1 MKKLLKWLAGLLL
14 VLFLIVGAGIFMLY
28 SKSFKL
34 KPWEYP
40 PGEVASR
47 PLPERPNILF
57 LVAEDMSPR
66 VGAFGDSLAQTPTLD
81 RLAAAGVRYTR
92 VFTTAGVCAPSRAAL
107 ITGMNQI
114 SMGGQHMRTDSRP
127 AGSYYCV
134 PPPQVKGYPEL
145 LRAAG
150 YYTFNLAKE
159 DYQFSHMRTGTGPFT
174 IWDAEDDN
182 DLWRSRKEG
191 QPFFGMINMMETHE
205 TGLFTPLGHWPHSM
219 MHLMIQVLRPAMLM
233 SRSLGIKGEAVDPE
247 KILLPPYYPDTK
259 TVRSDIARFYR
270 NINAMDAL
278 VGNIL
283 ERLKR
288 DGLWE
293 STIVVWTTDHGDCL
307 PRAKRDLTDS
317 GLEVPMIIYWPE
329 AYRPGGV
336 KPGTVDSRLISFVDL
351 APTFLDLAGA
361 PIPDYMQGISL
372 LSDSVRQYIYA
383 AKDRM
388 DEVYYRQRAVR
399 DTAYKYIR
407 SWYPQVPDG
416 SHIAFR
422 DNIEMMRQ
430 MWVMLDKGELSPEQ
444 RLWFEPTGE
453 ERLYDLKKDPLE
465 LHNVAGDTAYAAV
478 LKRMRGALDDWLGR
492 IGDWSEV
499 TEDEMVKRFYPGG
512 KRPVTPA
519 PQITRHGDQVV
530 VTCPEEGASL
540 GYRLDEGPWQL
551 YTGPVHV
558 PEGHAFAARAVRYG
572 WQESE
577 TAVLGQSSPK

>member
-1 MKKLLKWLAGLLL
+1 MLKHPFEAVIFDLDGVITKTAATHSHAWKKMFDDYLRYREEKYGEPFREFTSEDYLHYVDGKPRYDG
-14 VLFLIVGAGIFMLY
+14 V
-28 SKSFKL
+28 KSFL
-34 KPWEYP
+34 
-40 PGEVASR
+40 
-47 PLPERPNILF
+47 
-57 LVAEDMSPR
+57 
-66 VGAFGDSLAQTPTLD
+66 
-81 RLAAAGVRYTR
+81 
-92 VFTTAGVCAPSRAAL
+92 
-107 ITGMNQI
+107 
-114 SMGGQHMRTDSRP
+114 DSRGIDIP
-127 AGSYYCV
+127 YGS
-134 PPPQVKGYPEL
+134 PEDTPDMETVCGL
-145 LRAAG
+145 GNRKNNA
-150 YYTFNLAKE
+150 FNEVL
-159 DYQFSHMRTGTGPFT
+159 
-174 IWDAEDDN
+174 
-182 DLWRSRKEG
+182 RKEG
-191 QPFFGMINMMETHE
+191 VEVYPSTVK
-205 TGLFTPLGHWPHSM
+205 
-219 MHLMIQVLRPAMLM
+219 LM
-233 SRSLGIKGEAVDPE
+233 
-247 KILLPPYYPDTK
+247 
-259 TVRSDIARFYR
+259 
-270 NINAMDAL
+270 
-278 VGNIL
+278 
-283 ERLKR
+283 ERLKK

-351 APTFLDLAGA
+351 APTFLDIAGA

-499 TEDEMVKRFYPGG
+499 TEDEMVKRFYPDGE
-512 KRPVTPA
+512 RPVTPA
-519 PQITRHGDQVV
+519 PQVTRDGDLVV

-572 WQESE
+572 WQESG